1 MGAGTL
7 SSLPPHGLDFT
18 EGARDRLLTV
28 MQQAAVKV
36 KLGMIE
42 REVVNG
48 FLGMA
53 AKSLTDEQVVTSVR
67 YFEVELMPKLLPYI
81 YYGKTDD

>member
-1 MGAGTL
+1 
-7 SSLPPHGLDFT
+7 
-18 EGARDRLLTV
+18 